1 MSVDIKHLAEQ
12 VNRLRWVKEQEASL
26 KEVKEEASAAIK
38 EALGNDTEGTID
50 GEIVVKYT
58 EVKSNRLDQK
68 LLGKLY
74 PAVLAECKGVSVSRR
89 FEVVE

>member
-1 MSVDIKHLAEQ
+1 MSVDIKHLAEH

-38 EALGNDTEGTID
+38 EALGTDTEGTID

-74 PAVLAECKGVSVSRR
+74 PAVLAECKSLSVSRR